1 MREKI
6 EDFLTFVSTEKG
18 FSENTLAAYRNDLT
32 QFADFL
38 EKTSPSIA
46 SWEEVT
52 KGVIISY
59 ILHLKE
65 REYAS
70 ATVAR
75 KVASIKSFFHFLANE
90 GAIADDPTATLESPR
105 VKRHLPRILSREN
118 VNRLLAETAKTS
130 TPKALRDRA
139 LLELLYATGMR
150 ASEIVSLDVDDVNLA
165 SASVRCFG
173 KGAKERILP
182 IHRRAVA
189 VLEEYLGKG
198 RLRFL
203 KDPQEEALFLNPR
216 GMRLTR
222 QGVWLIIKQYASQA
236 GITTRVTPHTLRHS
250 FATHLLAGG
259 ASLRNIQELLGH
271 SNISTTQIYTH
282 LTGDQLREAYDEAHP
297 RAKEEG
303 VSHGANEEEE
313 W

>member
-6 EDFLTFVSTEKG
+6 EDYLTFVSAEKG
-18 FSENTLAAYRNDLT
+18 FSGNTLAAYRNDLT

-46 SWEEVT
+46 SWGEVT

-59 ILHLKE
+59 ILDLKE

-90 GAIADDPTATLESPR
+90 GAITDDPTATLESPK
-105 VKRHLPRILSREN
+105 VKRHLPTILSREN
-118 VNRLLAETAKTS
+118 VNRLLAEPAKSS

-150 ASEIVSLDVDDVNLA
+150 ASEVVGLDVDDVNLA
-165 SASVRCFG
+165 SASVRCLG
-173 KGAKERILP
+173 KGAKERIIP
-182 IHRRAVA
+182 IHPRAVA
-189 VLEEYLGKG
+189 ALEGYLEKG
-198 RLRFL
+198 RLHFL
-203 KDPQEEALFLNPR
+203 KDPQRKALFLNPR
-216 GMRLTR
+216 GLRLTR
-222 QGVWLIIKQYASQA
+222 QGVWLLIKQYASQA
-236 GITTRVTPHTLRHS
+236 DITTEVTPHTLRHT

-259 ASLRNIQELLGH
+259 ASLRDVQELLGH

-282 LTGDQLREAYDEAHP
+282 LTSHQLRGVYDKAHP

-303 VSHGANEEEE
+303 GSHGTDEGEE
-313 W
+313 

>member
-6 EDFLTFVSTEKG
+6 EEFLTFVSAEKG
-18 FSENTLAAYRNDLT
+18 FSKHTLAAYRNDLT

-38 EKTSPSIA
+38 ERTSASIA
-46 SWEEVT
+46 SWAEVT
-52 KGVIISY
+52 RQMVISY
-59 ILHLKE
+59 VLHLKE

-75 KVASIKSFFHFLANE
+75 KVAAIKSFFRFLVNE
-90 GAIADDPTATLESPR
+90 GAIAEDPTATLESPK
-105 VKRHLPRILSREN
+105 VKRHLPRVLSREN
-118 VNRLLAETAKTS
+118 VNRLLAETAKAS

-173 KGAKERILP
+173 KGSKERILP

-189 VLEEYLGKG
+189 ALEEYLERG

-203 KDPQEEALFLNPR
+203 KDPGERALFLNPR
-216 GMRLTR
+216 GTRLTR
-222 QGVWLIIKQYASQA
+222 QGIWLIIKEYASRA
-236 GITTRVTPHTLRHS
+236 GITAEVTPHTLRHS

-259 ASLRNIQELLGH
+259 ATLRDVQALLGH

-297 RAKEEG
+297 RAKEE
-303 VSHGANEEEE
+303 VKDAR
-313 W
+313 